1 LIHQQKFPALLRNAI
16 WFTVIICALYGIS
29 DEFHQSF
36 VPNRDC
42 EFMDWAADFVGIIL
56 AALIIKY
63 YLSRKMWMFKREIPS
78 L

>member
-1 LIHQQKFPALLRNAI
+1 
-16 WFTVIICALYGIS
+16 
-29 DEFHQSF
+29 
-36 VPNRDC
+36 
-42 EFMDWAADFVGIIL
+42 MDWAADFVGIIL